1 MKIIYFKKFLFFKFN
16 FSLGAIHDQTGTAIS
31 CPASN
36 NNIMTS
42 SVGAYTNSTNMFYFS
57 NCSII
62 SFKQTLLT
70 SDYKYVVYNFSWKIF
85 LIDET
90 SEM

>member
-1 MKIIYFKKFLFFKFN
+1 
-16 FSLGAIHDQTGTAIS
+16 
-31 CPASN
+31 
-36 NNIMTS
+36 MTS
-42 SVGAYTNSTNMFYFS
+42 INYFTNSTNSFYFS